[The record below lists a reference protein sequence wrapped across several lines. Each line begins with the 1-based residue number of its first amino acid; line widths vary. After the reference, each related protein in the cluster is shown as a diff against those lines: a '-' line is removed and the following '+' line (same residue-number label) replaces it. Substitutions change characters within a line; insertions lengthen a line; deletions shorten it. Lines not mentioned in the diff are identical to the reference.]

1 MKKLMALLLAIM
13 MILSLSA
20 CGGDKQTDTNQTD
33 GSTQNEETENNISD
47 NCTLEGIIT
56 GINGDFNSTIKKLT
70 DELSTVYTT
79 VGDSYD
85 SYVKNE
91 QAIKDWY
98 DLVQSE
104 AEGLFERTSEKAI
117 SYYKLVASTVDHDDS
132 NALDD
137 ALDDF
142 YDKVYEDAFDSFYDT
157 IYEDS
162 FDELYDTYYDGI
174 IDEAQDSVDYGDWIE
189 VRSDCYSDWLDARSD
204 VYSTWLDVRSDIYGD
219 WLDINSEFLYDDNFD
234 VDDILGGTKTEEQT
248 PSSETTGNT
257 EDTKETTN
265 DSNSDDEEWRQFL
278 KDYEAWVDDYIAIV
292 KKYKDNPTDM
302 SILSDY
308 TEMVSEMADWAE
320 RADEIELELQDT
332 DEALEYSTELLRIAA
347 KLAEVAY

>member
-13 MILSLSA
+13 MVLSLSA
-20 CGGDKQTDTNQTD
+20 CGGDKQTDTKQTD
-33 GSTQNEETENNISD
+33 GSTKNEKTESNISD
-47 NCTLEGIIT
+47 NSTLEGILT
-56 GINGDFNSTIKKLT
+56 GINGDFDSTIKKLT

-132 NALDD
+132 DALDD

-174 IDEAQDSVDYGDWIE
+174 IDEAQDSVDYGEWLD

-204 VYSTWLDVRSDIYGD
+204 IYSAWLDERSDIYGD
-219 WLDINSEFLYDDNFD
+219 WLDIKSEFLYDDNFD
-234 VDDILGGTKTEEQT
+234 VENILGGTKDTDSDSSSVPTDKSEETKTPSINDSTGTEEW
-248 PSSETTGNT
+248 
-257 EDTKETTN
+257 K
-265 DSNSDDEEWRQFL
+265 QFL

-302 SILSDY
+302 SILTDY
-308 TEMVSEMADWAE
+308 TNMVSEMADWAE
-320 RADEIELELQDT
+320 RADEIELELEDT
-332 DEALEYSTELLRIAA
+332 DAALEYSSELLKIAA
-347 KLAEVAY
+347 KLAEAAY